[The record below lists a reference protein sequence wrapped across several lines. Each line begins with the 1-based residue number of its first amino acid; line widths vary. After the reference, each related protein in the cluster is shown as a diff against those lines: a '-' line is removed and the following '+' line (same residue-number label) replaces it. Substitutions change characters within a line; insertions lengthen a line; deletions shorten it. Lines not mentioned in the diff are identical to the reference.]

1 MNYKG
6 KLIGPSDSWTAGVL
20 GMCAF
25 EKVETKRKYVAVAEQ
40 ILRAIKEGVYRV
52 GDKLPSE
59 RELAEQMGVSRN
71 SVREALSAL
80 QVLKIVSSRTGDG
93 TYVEKAVE
101 SLDIESQVLPL
112 LKESESPFAT
122 FEARAALEMGVA
134 QLAVEKAD
142 AASLKRIERALDRLR
157 QCAAEEDYAGYAQAN
172 LDFHLALANATKNPV
187 VTRMMELLWE
197 TTSQQLLNEMVEDYW
212 RAHLDQSVRNH
223 ERIFQ
228 ALMERDRGKAAEA
241 VRKHY
246 NDAHQHF
253 LTMEEVVKSPR

>member
-1 MNYKG
+1 
-6 KLIGPSDSWTAGVL
+6 
-20 GMCAF
+20 MCAF

-122 FEARAALEMGVA
+122 FEARAALEVGVA
-134 QLAVEKAD
+134 QLAAVRRTPQALQALE
-142 AASLKRIERALDRLR
+142 AALTKLQAG
-157 QCAAEEDYAGYAQAN
+157 AAARDVHAYGQAN
-172 LDFHLALANATKNPV
+172 LEFHLALAHATENPV
-187 VTRMMELLWE
+187 IERMMGLLWE
-197 TTSQQLLNEMVEDYW
+197 STERGLLHEMVVSYW
-212 RAHLDQSVRNH
+212 QSAWEQSLRDH
-223 ERIFQ
+223 ERIVR
-228 ALMERDRGKAAEA
+228 ALQEKDPAKTAEA
-241 VRKHY
+241 VRTHY
-246 NDAHQHF
+246 EHAYQHF
-253 LTMEEVVKSPR
+253 LRRKEVVIPGARVP